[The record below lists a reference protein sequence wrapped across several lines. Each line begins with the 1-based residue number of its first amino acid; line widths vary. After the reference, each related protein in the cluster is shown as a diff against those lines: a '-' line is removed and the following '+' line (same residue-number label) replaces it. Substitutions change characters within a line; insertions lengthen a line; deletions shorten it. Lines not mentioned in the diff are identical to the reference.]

1 MGGMSMVVPAIARG
15 DAGACGSCAEKI
27 VESFLRVRCGDRREG
42 GRETIV
48 NCVGGGGA
56 RVGDVVGEAL
66 FQVAQPHSE
75 LGALLLRDGRM
86 DEGIREKLPALLN
99 VDPIFD
105 GVRQHI
111 WDQLQVFCLGLF
123 VACLQQGQQ
132 L

>member
-1 MGGMSMVVPAIARG
+1 MVVPAVARG
-15 DAGACGSCAEKI
+15 DAGACSSCAKKI
-27 VESFLRVRCGDRREG
+27 VESFLRVRRGDRREG

-99 VDPIFD
+99 VDPVFD
-105 GVRQHI
+105 GV
-111 WDQLQVFCLGLF
+111 
-123 VACLQQGQQ
+123 
-132 L
+132 